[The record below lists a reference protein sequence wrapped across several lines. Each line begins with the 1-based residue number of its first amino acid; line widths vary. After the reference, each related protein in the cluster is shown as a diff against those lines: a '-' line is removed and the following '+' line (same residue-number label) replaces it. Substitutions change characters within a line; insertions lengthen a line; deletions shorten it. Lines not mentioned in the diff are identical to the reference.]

1 MDFLIWRLIMK
12 IGDLVE
18 YNPLKLP
25 PPVSTA
31 VVLFISNEGGTVKV
45 VDQTGEIRWM
55 VQSGCE
61 VISEN
66 R

>member
-1 MDFLIWRLIMK
+1 VQV
-12 IGDLVE
+12 GDLIK

-31 VVLFISNEGGTVKV
+31 VVLFINGDGGTVKAL
-45 VDQTGEIRWM
+45 DQTGEIRWM

-61 VISEN
+61 VISES

>member
-1 MDFLIWRLIMK
+1 MK
-12 IGDLVE
+12 VGDLIK

-25 PPVSTA
+25 PPVSIG
-31 VVLFISNEGGTVKV
+31 VVLYINDDGGTAKV
-45 VDQTGEIRWM
+45 VDQTGDVRWM

-61 VISEN
+61 VINES

>member
-1 MDFLIWRLIMK
+1 MK
-12 IGDLVE
+12 VGDLIR

-25 PPVSTA
+25 PPVSVA
-31 VVLFISNEGGTVKV
+31 VVLFINDDGETVKA
-45 VDQTGEIRWM
+45 VDQTGEVRWM

-61 VISEN
+61 VISES

>member
-1 MDFLIWRLIMK
+1 MK
-12 IGDLVE
+12 VGDLIK

-25 PPVSTA
+25 PPVSIA
-31 VVLFISNEGGTVKV
+31 DILFINDGGGTVKT

>member
-1 MDFLIWRLIMK
+1 MK
-12 IGDLVE
+12 VGDLIK

-25 PPVSTA
+25 PPVSIA
-31 VVLFISNEGGTVKV
+31 VVLYINIHGDTVQAI
-45 VDQTGEIRWM
+45 DQTGEIRWM

-61 VISEN
+61 IINES

>member
-1 MDFLIWRLIMK
+1 MK
-12 IGDLVE
+12 VGDLIQ

-25 PPVSTA
+25 PPVSVA
-31 VVLFISNEGGTVKV
+31 VVLHIDVYGDTVQAI
-45 VDQTGEIRWM
+45 DQTGEIRWM

-61 VISEN
+61 VINAS

>member
-1 MDFLIWRLIMK
+1 MQV
-12 IGDLVE
+12 GDLIQ

-25 PPVSTA
+25 PPVSIG
-31 VVLFISNEGGTVKV
+31 VILYINDKGHQIKV

-55 VQSGCE
+55 LQSGCE
-61 VISEN
+61 VINES

>member
-1 MDFLIWRLIMK
+1 VK
-12 IGDLVE
+12 VGDLIK

-31 VVLFISNEGGTVKV
+31 VVLFINDKGGTVQV
-45 VDQTGEIRWM
+45 VDQTGEVRWM

-61 VISEN
+61 VINAS

>member
-1 MDFLIWRLIMK
+1 MK
-12 IGDLVE
+12 VGDLIR

-25 PPVSTA
+25 PPVSIA
-31 VVLFISNEGGTVKV
+31 VVLFINNEGGTVRTI
-45 VDQTGEIRWM
+45 DQSGEVRWM

-61 VISEN
+61 VISES